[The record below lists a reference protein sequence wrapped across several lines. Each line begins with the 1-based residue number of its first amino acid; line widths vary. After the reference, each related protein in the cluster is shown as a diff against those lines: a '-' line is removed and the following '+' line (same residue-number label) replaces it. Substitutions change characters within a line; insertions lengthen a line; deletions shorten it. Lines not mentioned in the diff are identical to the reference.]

1 MQVAFH
7 YQVYFVRQPCKF
19 AVRALTILYKRNLL
33 IPRLSTIFL
42 QKFFVIILQKVS
54 EYSHDPFDSYENN
67 Q

>member
-1 MQVAFH
+1 MAFQ

-33 IPRLSTIFL
+33 IPRLSII
-42 QKFFVIILQKVS
+42 QKFIVIMLQNVS